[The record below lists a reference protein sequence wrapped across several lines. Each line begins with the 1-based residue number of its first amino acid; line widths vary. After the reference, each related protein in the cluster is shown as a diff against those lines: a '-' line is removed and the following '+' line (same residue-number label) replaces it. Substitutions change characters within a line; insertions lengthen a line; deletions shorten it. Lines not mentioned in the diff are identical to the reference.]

1 MTFSHRFLSTAVLAG
16 TAILSANAVLADNI
30 AIIQEVQ
37 VTGSYIKATP
47 GDSASPVQVLDR
59 RYIDSL
65 GATSVADVI
74 AKLAISSG
82 SENQTDSFT
91 SSSTQG
97 TANINLRGLG
107 LSSTLVLIN
116 GRRQTISGA
125 AANDGSVF
133 VDTSS
138 IPVIALERV
147 EVLKE
152 GAASTYGSDAIAGV
166 VNFILRSDFE
176 GVEITTNLSSVDR
189 GDQQDRSLGF
199 LWGGGNPTTQFT
211 VAANILDR
219 TALAGTD
226 RPELVDK
233 AVSSMGA
240 SFIAMPHLASSPD
253 ASVTVDEGPYAG
265 TYGIGQRFALDG
277 CADKAGGSVVP
288 TPAGPMCFFQYGT
301 RFNLVA
307 AEERT
312 QLYSNMTHEMANGIE
327 MMAELGYSMNRVTEN
342 PQSPSYPDLSFPEI
356 PENHPSNPLGVP
368 LVWLGR
374 PLAFD
379 APSPNAKRENNTLRA
394 SLSFSG
400 QFDNGMDWNTAL
412 THSNNQYTGYQ
423 PDTKKSR
430 LLAGLRGEGGPNNDQ
445 YYDPFVASNN
455 SAELIADM
463 SYMTEI
469 ERSAELTV
477 VDAVATGE
485 LLSTASGAVV
495 DFAAGFQVRDE
506 GYLIATDDLYTIQLD
521 NLGTP
526 LPVDLIFLGG
536 ISEIDQSRTSYSMF
550 AEVQTTLSD
559 NLELTAAIRYEHVD
573 AGESVDPKIALRWQ
587 LSEQLALRASA
598 STAFREP
605 SLSQVNAQIVAL
617 GGLQDFN
624 IDGTPNGGVAF
635 VRVTSSGSD
644 SLKAEESDN
653 FNIGLLYQ
661 PSDRLDIKLDYWKVD
676 YSNLI
681 TVENA
686 QGKLA
691 ADINGPDI
699 VRSATGSLAAVY
711 VNYFNSSSVD
721 VAGLDLDVQYQ
732 LSDNLNLAI
741 NVARFLKYEI
751 TTPTGALV
759 DAAGYF
765 NNDNFARSMP
775 ETKANINLAWSNGAQ
790 DASLNIHYISGYQHS
805 QAVPVGETM
814 SIDSYTT
821 ADAQYGFKV
830 MEDALGLSVG
840 VKNLTDEKPPR
851 VSDSAN
857 FSYDP
862 KQHSPL
868 GRVFY
873 MKAQYS
879 F

>member
-1 MTFSHRFLSTAVLAG
+1 MTFSHRFLSTTVLAG
-16 TAILSANAVLADNI
+16 TAILSANAVLADKI

-47 GDSASPVQVLDR
+47 GDSASPVQVIDR
-59 RYIDSL
+59 SYIDSI

-74 AKLAISSG
+74 AKLAISTG

-138 IPVIALERV
+138 IPLIALERV

-166 VNFILRSDFE
+166 VNFILRSDFDGLE
-176 GVEITTNLSSVDR
+176 LTTNLSTVDR
-189 GDQQDRSLGF
+189 GDQQDRSIGL
-199 LWGGGNPTTQFT
+199 LWGSGNTTTHFT
-211 VAANILDR
+211 VAANMLDR

-226 RPELVDK
+226 RSELVDK
-233 AVSSMGA
+233 AISSLGA
-240 SFIAMPHLASSPD
+240 SFIAMPHLASSPS

-265 TYGIGQRFALDG
+265 TYGPGQRFALAG
-277 CADKAGGSVVP
+277 CTDKAGGSVVP
-288 TPAGPMCFFQYGT
+288 TPDGPMCFFQYGT

-312 QLYSNMTHEMANGIE
+312 QLYSTMTHEMANGIE
-327 MMAELGYSMNRVTEN
+327 MAAELGYSMNKVTEN

-356 PENHPSNPLGVP
+356 PENHPGNPLEVP

-379 APSPNAKRENNTLRA
+379 APSPNAKRKNNTLRA

-400 QFDNGMDWNTAL
+400 QFDEGMDWNTAL

-430 LLAGLRGEGGPNNDQ
+430 LMAGLIGEGGPDNDQ
-445 YYDPFVASNN
+445 YYDPFVALNN

-463 SYMTEI
+463 SYMTAI
-469 ERSAELTV
+469 ERSAELTI
-477 VDAVATGE
+477 VDAMVTGE
-485 LLSTASGAVV
+485 LQSLASGAPF
-495 DFAAGFQVRDE
+495 DFAAGIQVRNE
-506 GYLIATDDLYTIQLD
+506 GYLIATDDLYTIQRD
-521 NLGTP
+521 NAGIP

-536 ISEIDQSRTSYSMF
+536 ISEIDESRTSYAMF
-550 AEVQTTLSD
+550 AEAQTAISD
-559 NLELTAAIRYEHVD
+559 NIELTAAVRYEHLD
-573 AGESVDPKIALRWQ
+573 AGESIDPKIALRWQ

-624 IDGTPNGGVAF
+624 SDGTANGGVAF

-644 SLKAEESDN
+644 SLKPEESDN

-661 PSDRLDIKLDYWKVD
+661 SSDRLDIKLDYWKVD

-699 VRSATGSLAAVY
+699 VRSASGSLTGVY

-732 LSDNLNLAI
+732 LSDNLSLGMNI
-741 NVARFLKYEI
+741 ARFLKYEI
-751 TTPTGALV
+751 TTPSGDRV

-765 NNDNFARSMP
+765 NNDNFARSIP
-775 ETKANINLAWSNGAQ
+775 ETKANINLAWSNGYQ
-790 DASLNIHYISGYQHS
+790 DASLNIHYISDYQHS
-805 QAVPVGETM
+805 QAVPAGETLG
-814 SIDSYTT
+814 IDSYII
-821 ADAQYGFKV
+821 ADAQYGFRV
-830 MEDALGLSVG
+830 MGDALGMALG
-840 VKNLTDEKPPR
+840 IKNLTDEKPPR

-873 MKAQYS
+873 VKAKYN